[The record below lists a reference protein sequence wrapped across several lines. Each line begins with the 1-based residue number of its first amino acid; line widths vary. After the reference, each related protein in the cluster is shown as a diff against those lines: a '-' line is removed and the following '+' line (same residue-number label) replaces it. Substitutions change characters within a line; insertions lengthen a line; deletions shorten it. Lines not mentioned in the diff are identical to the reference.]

1 MKQVLSELSLEGKNA
16 YVAQT
21 LIHQMDWELLKAQKK
36 VLINLQSKK
45 SITPAEWSALEGII
59 NSIDAEQDIA
69 TDVFGYDEEKVF
81 NRNDKMSLKEA
92 KEKCING

>member
-1 MKQVLSELSLEGKNA
+1 MKQLLNELSTEGKNA
-16 YVAQT
+16 YVAQE
-21 LIHQMDWELLKAQKK
+21 LIHKMDWELLKAQKK

-59 NSIDAEQDIA
+59 NGIDAEQDIA
-69 TDVFGYDEEKVF
+69 TDVFGIEEETVF
-81 NRNDKMSLKEA
+81 NLGDKLTMKEA